1 MFKVL
6 LTSMIAMPMFA
17 SPDVGAKS
25 RSGFFI
31 EASVFG
37 QRAKGSFKKN
47 SDLLDKYKRFQTWL
61 KQNEATQKKIAEDV
75 NKIQHL
81 QANLNAENDAAALI
95 QNAYKTTTD
104 IEFNG
109 DTADNIDNSPGY
121 SIDTF
126 KMKTVRQARQY
137 KSIGPGMFVVRKD
150 RMIRVDADGF
160 AKKLDD
166 PGAEGD
172 SLIQAGVVTRNDGA
186 LNNPANAAPDA
197 KFVAYR
203 MTERPM
209 DVFDGN
215 CGEEAAT
222 GERIDLDQID
232 RSNLQNVN
240 NFYYATDNDGNENED
255 FIRLNAK
262 AAWKTHTYSAD
273 EVVADGTLRA
283 SIAIGLDDKSLE
295 AAGLPTLKALNFL
308 NLSGHGVVQNAL
320 YVSEDTKTEMNGNFF
335 LTNART
341 FGVNVDSNIK
351 AAIDESL
358 SDFDKFKSSL
368 ISYAKKKGLAAEEGN
383 SDLAYSDAKKFS
395 FGADVTLGCRQSI
408 GDFDLFGGLTAS
420 FVFAKKTLEITDSDS
435 SSNDSSSSNDANTSD
450 ENKDNETS
458 TNLKYQIDVKMK
470 PSFGFTL
477 GLAYRILQNFS
488 AGVGVDIT
496 NARYEINTN
505 DINKLFIAEND
516 VVADRLS
523 ELGAS
528 TYNFNKDVIEKGLG
542 NNKLSVSKW
551 GVSPYVK
558 LTYHLN
564 DCASIFL
571 KFGYDRRHILQNSN
585 TSIGELKLTGMKFG
599 LGINLNI

>member
-1 MFKVL
+1 
-6 LTSMIAMPMFA
+6 MIALPMFA

-47 SDLLDKYKRFQTWL
+47 SDLLDKYKRFHSYL
-61 KQNEATQKKIAEDV
+61 KSNEAIQKKIAEDV
-75 NKIQHL
+75 NNIQYL
-81 QANLNAENDAAALI
+81 QNNLDSEAHALGLI
-95 QNAYKTTTD
+95 QNTHKTETD

-109 DTADNIDNSPGY
+109 DTAEHIVAPSYTIDQ
-121 SIDTF
+121 F
-126 KMKTVRQARQY
+126 KKSTIKQKRQY
-137 KSIGPGMFVVRKD
+137 KSIGPGMFVVRND
-150 RMIRVDADGF
+150 IMIRTDADGF

-166 PGAEGD
+166 PDADGD
-172 SLIQAGVVTRNDGA
+172 SLIQAGVVTENDGT
-186 LNNPANAAPDA
+186 LNNPASNDPRA
-197 KFVAYR
+197 KLVAYR
-203 MTERPM
+203 MTERPES
-209 DVFDGN
+209 VFDDN
-215 CGEEAAT
+215 SNEMVDTVEK
-222 GERIDLDQID
+222 IDLDTID
-232 RSNLQNVN
+232 PHNKLDSLVSALNSNGDEPIDSN
-240 NFYYATDNDGNENED
+240 
-255 FIRLNAK
+255 RLNAK
-262 AAWKTHTYSAD
+262 AAWKTHSYAPEEVAAD
-273 EVVADGTLRA
+273 NTLRN
-283 SIAIGLDDKSLE
+283 SIAIGLDENSLE
-295 AAGLPTLKALNFL
+295 AEGLPTLKALSFL
-308 NLSGHGVVQNAL
+308 NLSGHGVVRDMS
-320 YVSEDTKTEMNGNFF
+320 YVSEDTKTEFIGDFF

-341 FGVNVDSNIK
+341 FGINVDSNIK
-351 AAIDESL
+351 TAIDESL
-358 SDFDKFKSSL
+358 NDFDKFKSNL
-368 ISYAKKKGLAAEEGN
+368 ISDAKKKGLTAEDGN
-383 SDLAYSDAKKFS
+383 SDLSYSDAKKFS

-408 GDFDLFGGLTAS
+408 GDFDLYGGLTAS
-420 FVFAKKTLEITDSDS
+420 FVFAKKTLEIKDSDS
-435 SSNDSSSSNDANTSD
+435 TSNDSSSSNDANTSD

-458 TNLKYQIDVKMK
+458 TNLKYQIDVTRK

-516 VVADRLS
+516 YVANKLS
-523 ELGAS
+523 ELGLS
-528 TYNFNKDVIEKGLG
+528 TYDFNKDVIEKGLG

-585 TSIGELKLTGMKFG
+585 TSIGDLKLTGMKFG
-599 LGINLNI
+599 LGISLNI